1 MILGLSLKRKKM
13 KQLLWLFLLWT
24 LPYLGISQQVDE
36 WSEIGEKNTTND
48 FMKTELVEGRLY
60 VELPESSMGTPILLT
75 RIGRLTRYE
84 TKQVVF
90 RKSGKQ
96 MYLEE
101 PRIWSET
108 GIWLPVQDNPKLEK
122 NILGIF
128 PIMEEGTTSY
138 RFDIT
143 DMLFDRSLGWQVLN
157 DEPPVP
163 SLAKVTGTKRMMDE
177 VMIQVQVGRQ
187 SERSKL
193 IQLVHYSFL
202 KLSKPMEP
210 RRFDYRMS
218 YWIES
223 MSPGRDLTKNETGSI
238 ARRRLEKKYK
248 DQKISVP
255 IQPITFTLSPDIPK
269 KWRPYVR
276 AGIEE
281 WLPAFESAGFKNAIV
296 VKEVDTLDTWS
307 NYSLGNSIVRWMGN
321 GNIRELGEKSSG
333 STVNYV
339 VDQRSGEIIKSDV
352 LLRSSYEHLM
362 DEYFIRCA
370 ALDKRAR
377 SYPFPD
383 ELLGELIQYLV
394 AHETGHSLGITD
406 NNFGEYSY
414 PVERMGD
421 VNWLESMGHT
431 PSIMNYARHNNLA
444 QPEDQVPA
452 SLLIQKTG
460 PTDAY
465 YIRWGY
471 QEFPVDMSAA
481 GRVDS
486 LESIIRLQD
495 TVPWYRFTYNRWDY
509 IGPVATDEVVETND
523 PIQGARLALK
533 NLERSMALFPIIN
546 QDKKDNVLMERL
558 YRKGIKL
565 WYHLMKSINSLIGGY
580 EIFYKAMNQPGKMYE
595 PIPLEIQQEA
605 MEFLLHQLFYPPKW
619 LAHPSSLENSM
630 LTVYPDHLLMNQE
643 ALIKEM
649 FGPRFMKRLEYMETL
664 EGFEGVMNNY
674 FGQFQKKL
682 FSELIEGKVVGQRK
696 QGIQSL
702 YIDWLIGAIDREPSD
717 INNSSRS
724 FVHTDYAKGIMMGR
738 LMELKREL
746 EKTLSKEKY
755 LEEKGHWER
764 CLSKLDK
771 AFGS

>member
-1 MILGLSLKRKKM
+1 M
-13 KQLLWLFLLWT
+13 LWT

-36 WSEIGEKNTTND
+36 WSDIEEKNATSD

-60 VELPESSMGTPILLT
+60 VELPESSMGLPILLT

-90 RKSGKQ
+90 RKSGDQ

-108 GIWLPVQDNPKLEK
+108 GIWLPVQDDPKLER
-122 NILGIF
+122 NVLGVF
-128 PIMEEGTTSY
+128 PIMEEATTSY

-143 DMLFDRSLGWQVLN
+143 DLLFDRSLGWEVLN
-157 DEPPVP
+157 DEPAVP
-163 SLAKVTGTKRMMDE
+163 SLTKVTGTKRMKDE

-187 SERSKL
+187 KDRAKVL
-193 IQLVHYSFL
+193 QPVHYSFL
-202 KLSKPMEP
+202 KLTKPMEP

-223 MSPGRDLTKNETGSI
+223 RSPGRNHTKNEAGSI

-248 DQKISVP
+248 DRKMSVP
-255 IQPITFTLSPDIPK
+255 IRPITFTLSPDIPK
-269 KWRPYVR
+269 KWRPYVK

-281 WLPAFESAGFKNAIV
+281 WMPAFESARFKDAIV
-296 VKEVDTLDTWS
+296 VKEVDSLDSWS
-307 NYSLGNSIVRWMGN
+307 EYSLGNSMVRWMGN
-321 GNIRELGEKSSG
+321 ENIRWFGEKPSG

-352 LLRSSYEHLM
+352 LLRTSYEHLM

-370 ALDKRAR
+370 ALDERAR

-383 ELLGELIQYLV
+383 ELLGELIQSLV

-406 NNFGEYSY
+406 NNFGEYRY

-421 VNWLESMGHT
+421 TNWLESMGHT

-444 QPEDQVPA
+444 QPEDKVPP

-471 QEFPVDMSAA
+471 QEFPEDMPFEERA
-481 GRVDS
+481 DS
-486 LESIIRLQD
+486 LEAIVRLQD

-509 IGPVATDEVVETND
+509 MGPVATDEVVESNN

-533 NLERSMALFPIIN
+533 NLERAIALLPTIN
-546 QDKKDNVLMERL
+546 RDKKDNVLMERL
-558 YRKGIKL
+558 HRKGIKL
-565 WYHLMKSINSLIGGY
+565 WYYIMKNVNSLIGGY
-580 EIFYKAMNQPGKMYE
+580 EIFYKAMDQPGKMYE

-605 MEFLLHQLFYPPKW
+605 MEFLLDQIFYPPQW
-619 LAHPSSLENSM
+619 LAHPSFLTNSK
-630 LTVYPDHLLMNQE
+630 LTVYPDHLLLNQE
-643 ALIKEM
+643 ALVKEM
-649 FGPRFMKRLEYMETL
+649 FGTRFLKRLQYMGTL
-664 EGFEGVMNNY
+664 QGFEGVMKNY
-674 FGQFQKKL
+674 FGQFQTEL
-682 FSELIEGKVVGQRK
+682 FSELNDELAVGPRK
-696 QGIQSL
+696 QGLQST
-702 YIDWLIGAIDREPSD
+702 YIDWLIGAIEREPSD
-717 INNSSRS
+717 ISNSSRS
-724 FVHTDYAKGIMMGR
+724 FVHTDYTKGIMTGQ
-738 LMELKREL
+738 LMELKNQL
-746 EKTLSKEKY
+746 EKKLSKKKD
-755 LEEKGHWER
+755 LKDKGHWKR
-764 CLSKLDK
+764 CLSKLDR
-771 AFGS
+771 AFGP